1 MEAASREVR
10 IEYYTTKI
18 AACQQEYMELAGK
31 SSTPDLTTED
41 RTAISRIKEETIKR
55 CDDLRYTLGL
65 YEHQG
70 QVERRRFTQ

>member
-1 MEAASREVR
+1 
-10 IEYYTTKI
+10 
-18 AACQQEYMELAGK
+18 MELAGK